1 MATEKQIAANRRNAA
16 KSTGPRSPEGKARS
30 SMNALKSGVDAE
42 AEIIPGENPAALAEL
57 TNQYLQRWRPTTPE
71 QRCYVDTLIRN
82 DWVLSRLA
90 RAESDLWQ
98 YGMLSPY
105 QSDKAHPEGA
115 AMYRC
120 ERAFG
125 RLQSRINFIQRSF
138 KEALREL
145 KSLQS
150 EEDCP
155 QNEEVA
161 EDVVA
166 LEAAPEPVPQPIEE
180 PTPSPEIGFVPSPP
194 EEPAGL
200 TSAAAGE
207 ILHSSSPAGDPPRHI
222 NHQDQQAPWLTKA
235 LPEEP
240 SESRCNMAV

>member
-57 TNQYLQRWRPTTPE
+57 TNQYLRRWRPTTPE

-105 QSDKAHPEGA
+105 QSDKNHPEGA

-125 RLQSRINFIQRSF
+125 RLQSRVNCIQRSF

-150 EEDCP
+150 EEDCLTI
-155 QNEEVA
+155 
-161 EDVVA
+161 EDVA
-166 LEAAPEPVPQPIEE
+166 NLEATPEPAPQLIEE
-180 PTPSPEIGFVPSPP
+180 PTPSLEIGFVPSPP
-194 EEPAGL
+194 EEPAEL
-200 TSAAAGE
+200 TSAFLDE
-207 ILHSSSPAGDPPRHI
+207 ILHSLSPAGDPPRHV
-222 NHQDQQAPWLTKA
+222 NHPDQQAPWLPEV
-235 LPEEP
+235 LPQELDELR
-240 SESRCNMAV
+240 SSRGLAAQ

>member
-1 MATEKQIAANRRNAA
+1 LATEKQIAANRRNAA

-42 AEIIPGENPAALAEL
+42 IIPGENPGALAEL
-57 TNQYLQRWRPTTPE
+57 TNQYLRRWRPTTPE

-105 QSDKAHPEGA
+105 QSDKNHPEGA
-115 AMYRC
+115 AMYRW

-145 KSLQS
+145 KSLQA
-150 EEDCP
+150 EEDRP
-155 QNEEVA
+155 QTQEAA
-161 EDVVA
+161 EDVAA
-166 LEAAPEPVPQPIEE
+166 LEANPEPAPQAIEE
-180 PTPSPEIGFVPSPP
+180 QTLSPEIGFVPSPP
-194 EEPAGL
+194 EVAARSN
-200 TSAAAGE
+200 SAAVAELLNGF
-207 ILHSSSPAGDPPRHI
+207 SPASDPPQLHP
-222 NHQDQQAPWLTKA
+222 Q
-235 LPEEP
+235 
-240 SESRCNMAV
+240 SSRIAI

>member
-1 MATEKQIAANRRNAA
+1 LATEKQIAANRRNAA
-16 KSTGPRSPEGKARS
+16 KSTGPRSAEGKARS

-42 AEIIPGENPAALAEL
+42 AEIIPGENPAALEEL

-105 QSDKAHPEGA
+105 QSDKNHPEGA

-155 QNEEVA
+155 VI
-161 EDVVA
+161 EDAAAV
-166 LEAAPEPVPQPIEE
+166 EAAPEPPPQALEE
-180 PTPSPEIGFVPSPP
+180 ETPSPEIGFVPSRP
-194 EEPAGL
+194 ENPCDVRYWKSAETVFAGTPSTVMRTSTMPVPA
-200 TSAAAGE
+200 
-207 ILHSSSPAGDPPRHI
+207 
-222 NHQDQQAPWLTKA
+222 
-235 LPEEP
+235 
-240 SESRCNMAV
+240 SELGS

>member
-1 MATEKQIAANRRNAA
+1 LATEKQIAANRRNAA

-105 QSDKAHPEGA
+105 QSDKNHPEGA

-150 EEDCP
+150 GEDCS
-155 QNEEVA
+155 A
-161 EDVVA
+161 IEDVA
-166 LEAAPEPVPQPIEE
+166 LEATPEPPPQLVEE
-180 PTPSPEIGFVPSPP
+180 LTSSPEIGFVPSLP
-194 EEPAGL
+194 EEPAGV
-200 TSAAAGE
+200 TSAVLAE
-207 ILHSSSPAGDPPRHI
+207 VLHSLSPAGDPACHI
-222 NHQDQQAPWLTKA
+222 NHPDQQAPWS
-235 LPEEP
+235 PEVSQQELDELR
-240 SESRCNMAV
+240 SGLAFAAE

>member
-1 MATEKQIAANRRNAA
+1 LATEKQIAANRRNAA
-16 KSTGPRSPEGKARS
+16 KSTGPRSAEGKARS
-30 SMNALKSGVDAE
+30 SMNALKSGIDAE
-42 AEIIPGENPAALAEL
+42 AEIIPGENPAALEEL

-105 QSDKAHPEGA
+105 QSDKNHPEGA

-125 RLQSRINFIQRSF
+125 RLQSRINCIQRSF
-138 KEALREL
+138 KEALCEL

-150 EEDCP
+150 EEDRL
-155 QNEEVA
+155 QTQEAA
-161 EDVVA
+161 EDA
-166 LEAAPEPVPQPIEE
+166 AAHEATPEPVSQPVEE

-194 EEPAGL
+194 EVPAGL
-200 TSAAAGE
+200 NTAAVAELLNGFA
-207 ILHSSSPAGDPPRHI
+207 PAGPLSGAGFR
-222 NHQDQQAPWLTKA
+222 
-235 LPEEP
+235 
-240 SESRCNMAV
+240 